1 MHDSH
6 TEEVTLAQFSAISK
20 LKFRFHLKGH
30 QLEAVDA
37 WISNGLRGSIIYS
50 SGTGKT
56 EIAFECAR
64 RAADIISVPSSSSP
78 SDYPMAILI
87 LIPRIVL
94 IAQYLKRLLNYGI
107 PDDKIGVYF
116 GERKEIR
123 EITIST
129 YQSVTYNPDLIRRS
143 KMIIFDEVQLVS
155 DTSRVRR
162 KVFDIAVED
171 SSKALL
177 GLTATI
183 DEQDPRY
190 NTIITVLPPVKKYM
204 LKEAIKEGRL
214 TKPVVIPMQVRFTD
228 EEQEL
233 YDTYST
239 KIRNIS
245 SRFKR
250 YDATS
255 MSLLLRKG
263 GFVGG
268 LARAW
273 FLNVRKRRVL
283 LSCAENKI
291 SGAVN
296 LIAKKHPGQK
306 IMIFSETLDSINLLR
321 TSLEGEGI
329 QSMIIDSTINSIKR
343 QKILLSW
350 GKDFHALLSVHTLEI
365 GYDVPEVG
373 IEIILATT
381 SNMNQVIQRIGRV
394 VRVYQGKRR
403 ALIYV
408 VYISET
414 RDDRTLQIFREA
426 IKFGGRTTVTDEVE
440 GGRGE
445 EEKRRMKQA
454 YNILEVDSYEPV
466 IIKTDREQKLY
477 LIRSSKDKN
486 KFYEVN
492 AEAKTC
498 TCQDFNFRG
507 LKCKHIT
514 ATEIINSRPDVPHF
528 MS

>member
-1 MHDSH
+1 MHHSH
-6 TEEVTLAQFSAISK
+6 TEEVILAQSSAISK
-20 LKFRFHLKGH
+20 LKFPFHLKGH

-37 WISNGLRGSIIYS
+37 WISSDLRGSIIYS

-64 RAADIISVPSSSSP
+64 RAADIISIPSSP
-78 SDYPMAILI
+78 SDYPMAIL
-87 LIPRIVL
+87 LLVPRIVL

-129 YQSVTYNPDLIRRS
+129 YQSVIYNPDLIRRS
-143 KMIIFDEVQLVS
+143 KMIIFDEVHLVS
-155 DTSRVRR
+155 DTSKVLR

-183 DEQDPRY
+183 DEQDSRY

-204 LKEAIKEGRL
+204 LKEAVKEGRL
-214 TKPVVIPMQVRFTD
+214 TKPVVIPMQVKFTD

-255 MSLLLRKG
+255 MSLFLRKG

-291 SGAVN
+291 SEAVN
-296 LIAKKHPGQK
+296 LIAKKHPSQK
-306 IMIFSETLDSINLLR
+306 IMVFSETLDSINKLK

-329 QSMIIDSTINSIKR
+329 TSMVIDR
-343 QKILLSW
+343 
-350 GKDFHALLSVHTLEI
+350 
-365 GYDVPEVG
+365 
-373 IEIILATT
+373 
-381 SNMNQVIQRIGRV
+381 
-394 VRVYQGKRR
+394 
-403 ALIYV
+403 
-408 VYISET
+408 
-414 RDDRTLQIFREA
+414 
-426 IKFGGRTTVTDEVE
+426 
-440 GGRGE
+440 
-445 EEKRRMKQA
+445 
-454 YNILEVDSYEPV
+454 SY
-466 IIKTDREQKLY
+466 
-477 LIRSSKDKN
+477 
-486 KFYEVN
+486 
-492 AEAKTC
+492 
-498 TCQDFNFRG
+498 
-507 LKCKHIT
+507 
-514 ATEIINSRPDVPHF
+514 
-528 MS
+528 

>member
-20 LKFRFHLKGH
+20 LKFPFHLRGH
-30 QLEAVDA
+30 QIEAVDA

-64 RAADIISVPSSSSP
+64 RAADIISVPSSSP

-87 LIPRIVL
+87 LVPRIVL

-143 KMIIFDEVQLVS
+143 KMIIFDEVHLVS
-155 DTSRVRR
+155 DTSRVLR

-214 TKPVVIPMQVRFTD
+214 TKPVVIPMQVSFTD

-440 GGRGE
+440 GGTGK
-445 EEKRRMKQA
+445 EEKRRIKQA
-454 YNILEVDSYEPV
+454 YNILEVNSYEPV
-466 IIKTDREQKLY
+466 IVRSDREQKLY
-477 LIRSSKDKN
+477 QIRSSKDKN
-486 KFYEVN
+486 KFY
-492 AEAKTC
+492 
-498 TCQDFNFRG
+498 
-507 LKCKHIT
+507 
-514 ATEIINSRPDVPHF
+514 
-528 MS
+528 

>member
-20 LKFRFHLKGH
+20 LKFPFHLKGH

-64 RAADIISVPSSSSP
+64 RAADIISVPSSPP

-87 LIPRIVL
+87 LVPRIVL

-143 KMIIFDEVQLVS
+143 KMIIFDEVHLVS
-155 DTSRVRR
+155 DTSRVLR

-228 EEQEL
+228 KEQEL

-296 LIAKKHPGQK
+296 LIAKKHPSLK
-306 IMIFSETLDSINLLR
+306 IMIFSETLDSINLLK

-329 QSMIIDSTINSIKR
+329 QSMVIDSTINSIKR
-343 QKILLSW
+343 QKILSSW

-440 GGRGE
+440 GGTEE
-445 EEKRRMKQA
+445 EEKRRIKQA
-454 YNILEVDSYEPV
+454 YNILEVNSYEPV
-466 IIKTDREQKLY
+466 IVETDREQKLY
-477 LIRSSKDKN
+477 LLRSSKDKN
-486 KFYEVN
+486 LYYEIN

-498 TCQDFNFRG
+498 TCQDFNIRG

-514 ATEIINSRPDVPHF
+514 ATEIITSRPDVPHF